1 MKTMNILICSQQ
13 GELQVEE
20 VCQRLKK
27 LGANPVIFERYRKD
41 QFICYQ
47 YTPFVSGVIRIGDK
61 EYQLNSETFPVVWYR
76 PKPII
81 LGEVPGEI
89 AKIKEKFCFQEW
101 RVILQSLD
109 MFLSNSKWINPIQ
122 SSYRA
127 SNKAYQLKIANEM
140 GLIIPA
146 TMITND
152 ACKTLELF
160 QQNRVV
166 YKTLSSFF
174 TAQQT
179 IYTNEVEYEKIEQSQ
194 QEIAMAPGIFQK
206 YIEKDHEL
214 RITVIGERMFVT
226 KINSHM
232 LGADTIDW
240 RKSHHSGLYEHGTL
254 SNKTRDK
261 LFLFHKKLNLIYA
274 AYDFIVNDK
283 GEEIFIE
290 CNPSGQWLWLE
301 TMLNLDISQIMANEL
316 TSY

>member
-1 MKTMNILICSQQ
+1 MNILICSQH
-13 GELQVEE
+13 GEPQVEE

-47 YTPFVSGVIRIGDK
+47 YKSSVSGLIRIDDK

-109 MFLSNSKWINPIQ
+109 MFLSSSKWINAIQ
-122 SSYRA
+122 SSYKA

-140 GLIIPA
+140 GLIIPT

-152 ACKTLELF
+152 AYKTLELF

-206 YIEKDHEL
+206 YIDKDHEL
-214 RITVIGERMFVT
+214 RITVIGEKIFVT

-232 LGADTIDW
+232 LGENTIDW
-240 RKSHHSGLYEHGTL
+240 RKSHHSGLYERGTL

-261 LFLFHKKLNLIYA
+261 LLCFHKKLNLIYA
-274 AYDFIVNDK
+274 AYDFIVNNK

-316 TSY
+316 ISY